1 MQNATTTRDRVS
13 IIIPTTCEAKRCESI
28 ARALRSVTAAPDE
41 AVSIIVVVNGER
53 FDPIL
58 LATLKGDPRLQVI
71 YEPIGSLPLA
81 LCIGRSAVQTE
92 YFGFLDDDDEYLPGA
107 ITIRRK
113 YLEANPEVDIIVSNG
128 VRSLEDHDV
137 PFLTGFAEFS
147 QDPLHALVKTNW
159 LASCGAMYRSQRIG
173 VEFFDSRF
181 KYLEWTLLA
190 FKIAASRK
198 IGFIDQPTFRINDT
212 ADSLSKSEKYVIAY
226 PRILDEILRLSLP
239 ITVRKAIRRKLSAA
253 HHSLADHYL
262 GVGQRMQAWR
272 HHLVSLTLPG
282 GVRYFSFTRRLL

>member
-1 MQNATTTRDRVS
+1 MQNFATTRGGVS

-28 ARALRSVTAAPDE
+28 VRAIRSVTVAPDE

-53 FDPIL
+53 FDPAL

-92 YFGFLDDDDEYLPGA
+92 YFGFLDDDDEYLSGA

-113 YLEANPEVDIIVSNG
+113 YLEANPGADIIVSNG
-128 VRSLEDHDV
+128 VRSIGDEDV
-137 PFLTGFAEFS
+137 PFLTGFAEFG
-147 QDPLHALVKTNW
+147 QDPLHALLRVNW

-173 VEFFDSRF
+173 REFFDSRF

-190 FKIAASRK
+190 FKIAASRNV
-198 IGFIDQPTFRINDT
+198 GFIDQPTFRINDT
-212 ADSLSKSEKYVIAY
+212 ADSLSKSEAYTIAY
-226 PRILDEILRLSLP
+226 PQVLAEILRLSLP
-239 ITVRKAIRRKLSAA
+239 ITARKAIRRKLSSA
-253 HHSLADHYL
+253 HHTLADHYL
-262 GVGQRMQAWR
+262 GIGQRAQAWR
-272 HHLVSLTLPG
+272 HHLASLALPG
-282 GVRYFSFTRRLL
+282 GIRYFSFTRRLL

>member
-1 MQNATTTRDRVS
+1 MQNFATTRGGVS

-28 ARALRSVTAAPDE
+28 VRAIRSVTVAPDE

-53 FDPIL
+53 FDPAL

-107 ITIRRK
+107 ITIRRN
-113 YLEANPEVDIIVSNG
+113 YLDANSEIDIIVSNG
-128 VRSLEDHDV
+128 IRSIGGQDV
-137 PFLTGFAEFS
+137 PFLTEFGGFD
-147 QDPLHALVKTNW
+147 QDPLHALVRVNW
-159 LASCGAMYRSQRIG
+159 LASCGAMYRSQSIG
-173 VEFFDSRF
+173 PEFFDSRF

-198 IGFIDQPTFRINDT
+198 VGFIDQPTFRINDT
-212 ADSLSKSEKYVIAY
+212 ADSLSKSEKQIIAH
-226 PRILDEILRLSLP
+226 PEVLSEILRLSLP
-239 ITVRKAIRRKLSAA
+239 ITVRKAIRLKLSSA
-253 HHSLADHYL
+253 HHTLADHYL
-262 GVGQRMQAWR
+262 RIGQRMRAWR
-272 HHLVSLTLPG
+272 HHLASMTLPCG
-282 GVRYFSFTRRLL
+282 LRYFSFTRRLL